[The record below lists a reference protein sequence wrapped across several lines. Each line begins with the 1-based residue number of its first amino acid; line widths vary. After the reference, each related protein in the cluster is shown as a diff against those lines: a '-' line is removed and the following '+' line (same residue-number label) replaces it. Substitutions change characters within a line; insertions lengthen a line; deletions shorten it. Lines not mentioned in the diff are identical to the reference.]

1 MTNETGMDIFKAF
14 NDLSRMDKEDF
25 ARYVVNNLPKG
36 SRERLLFNL
45 AADFL
50 ELIQYNSDFT
60 RKQIEKLEWLGI
72 NLGEEWTLQNL
83 LNCLPLRVD
92 RAPQIKW
99 VRVDNPNEEYEE
111 CIDSDGDYPNI
122 SGHLTISVVRRRW
135 VFDFDKKGINGRKPQ
150 DTSFTEAAIK
160 MADFCI
166 ENRLM

>member
-1 MTNETGMDIFKAF
+1 MTNETEMNIFDAF

-25 ARYVVNNLPKG
+25 ARYVVNNLAKG
-36 SRERLLFNL
+36 SRERLLFYL
-45 AADFL
+45 ASDFL

-122 SGHLTISVVRRRW
+122 SGHLTISVVR
-135 VFDFDKKGINGRKPQ
+135 GR
-150 DTSFTEAAIK
+150 
-160 MADFCI
+160 
-166 ENRLM
+166 

>member
-36 SRERLLFNL
+36 SRERLLFHL

-83 LNCLPLRVD
+83 
-92 RAPQIKW
+92 
-99 VRVDNPNEEYEE
+99 
-111 CIDSDGDYPNI
+111 
-122 SGHLTISVVRRRW
+122 
-135 VFDFDKKGINGRKPQ
+135 
-150 DTSFTEAAIK
+150 
-160 MADFCI
+160 
-166 ENRLM
+166 